1 MVSPPR
7 HPRGQQRD
15 KMYREALR
23 LELAGRAENM
33 LAALRKVAAVH
44 IDKAEAGDMLAIK
57 ELRDT
62 LDGKPVQQPEQD
74 TSDGT
79 PITRIVHEIVHLGP
93 APVTIEKDDDVI
105 PQLEWHGNGK
115 DGAN

>member
-15 KMYREALR
+15 KLYREALR
-23 LELAGRAENM
+23 LELAGRADNM

-62 LDGKPVQQPEQD
+62 LDGKPVQRLEHD
-74 TSDGT
+74 TPDGT
-79 PITRIVHEIVHLGP
+79 PIERIVHEIVYP
-93 APVTIEKDDDVI
+93 SPTPVVGAV
-105 PQLEWHGNGK
+105 PLQLERQGNGK

>member
-1 MVSPPR
+1 
-7 HPRGQQRD
+7 
-15 KMYREALR
+15 
-23 LELAGRAENM
+23 M

-62 LDGKPVQQPEQD
+62 LDGKPVQQLEHDTPE
-74 TSDGT
+74 GRA
-79 PITRIVHEIVHLGP
+79 PITRIIHEIVHLEP
-93 APVTIEKDDDVI
+93 AAVIIDNEDAI

>member
-1 MVSPPR
+1 
-7 HPRGQQRD
+7 
-15 KMYREALR
+15 MYREAVR
-23 LELAGRAENM
+23 LELAGRADNM

-62 LDGKPVQQPEQD
+62 LDGKPVQQLEHAGEG
-74 TSDGT
+74 GT
-79 PITRIVHEIVHLGP
+79 PIERIVHEIVYLS
-93 APVTIEKDDDVI
+93 ATPVEDDAE
-105 PQLEWHGNGK
+105 PPLLEWRSNGK